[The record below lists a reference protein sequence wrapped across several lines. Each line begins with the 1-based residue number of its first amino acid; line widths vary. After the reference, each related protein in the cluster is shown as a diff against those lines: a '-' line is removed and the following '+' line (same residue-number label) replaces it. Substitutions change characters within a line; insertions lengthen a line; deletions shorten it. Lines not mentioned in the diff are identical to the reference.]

1 MERYVSEGSVT
12 FSFDCEGKWGM
23 TDIPTPW
30 DIDLTRTNLLKAYEF
45 ILNTLNEYDIPA
57 TFAFVGALTE
67 TREEFLDVV
76 LPALS
81 SESHSRWLNYSKHRI
96 TDKAEE
102 GWFLPELL
110 GMVKERQTH
119 EIATHGY
126 THIPFNM
133 LDKSDVKIELQLV
146 RSWAEKNKIQCSTMV
161 YPRNIIV
168 HQEILKDH
176 GILGYRNL
184 PIELLNRRMPKYIKT
199 LVEEIW
205 IFQKSEQIEK
215 SDPIKI
221 PGGTFINWRNGFRRS
236 IPPFV
241 SLLKYK
247 SMIGNAIVHG
257 GVAHFWLHPHNLI
270 TSPSTKNLFRK
281 LCAEVAEQRETSAL
295 VVKRQR
301 DYLI

>member
-1 MERYVSEGSVT
+1 MAEGSVT

-23 TDIPTPW
+23 TDISTPW

-45 ILNTLNEYDIPA
+45 ILDTLNEYDIPA

-67 TREEFLDVV
+67 TREEFLDSALPV
-76 LPALS
+76 LT
-81 SESHSRWLNYSKHRI
+81 SENYSKWLEHSKYRI
-96 TDKAEE
+96 PNKAEE

-110 GMVKERQTH
+110 SMVKERQTH

-133 LDKSDVKIELQLV
+133 LDEIDVKIELQLV
-146 RSWAEKNKIQCSTMV
+146 QSWADRNNIQCSTLV
-161 YPRNIIV
+161 FPRNIIL
-168 HQEILKDH
+168 HQEILKDY

-184 PIELLNRRMPKYIKT
+184 PIELLKNQMPKYIKT

-205 IFQKSEQIEK
+205 IFQNSEHIEK
-215 SDPIKI
+215 TGVIKI
-221 PGGTFINWRNGFRRS
+221 PGGTFINWRHGFRRY
-236 IPPFV
+236 IPPTI

-247 SMIGNAIVHG
+247 SMINNARLCK

-270 TSPSTKNLFRK
+270 TSPPTKNLFKK
-281 LCAEVAEQRETSAL
+281 LCAEVAVQREASSL
-295 VVKRQR
+295 VIKRQN

>member
-1 MERYVSEGSVT
+1 MERYVTEGIVT

-23 TDIPTPW
+23 TDISTPW

-45 ILNTLNEYDIPA
+45 ILDTLNEYDIPA

-67 TREEFLDVV
+67 TREEFLDAA

-81 SESHSRWLNYSKHRI
+81 SENYSRWLDYSKHRI
-96 TDKAEE
+96 IDKAEE

-110 GMVKERQTH
+110 SMVKERQTH

-146 RSWAEKNKIQCSTMV
+146 QSWAERNKIQCSTMV
-161 YPRNIIV
+161 YPRNIIA

-205 IFQKSEQIEK
+205 IFQKSEQIDK
-215 SDPIKI
+215 SDPLKI
-221 PGGTFINWRNGFRRS
+221 PGGTFINWHNGLRRY
-236 IPPFV
+236 IPSFV

-247 SMIGNAIVHG
+247 SMIDNARLCR

-281 LCAEVAEQRETSAL
+281 LCAEVALKSETSTL
-295 VVKRQR
+295 VVKKQH
-301 DYLI
+301 DFLI